1 MKLGVSTSCFY
12 PLETEVALEN
22 LGKAG
27 IRHTEIFFNALSE
40 LKQSF
45 VDMLLD
51 IQGEYGMTVASV
63 HPTMSLAESFM
74 IFSNYDRR
82 YREAE
87 EQFRRYSEIAAQLGA
102 KYIIM
107 HGGKPNGILTD
118 EEYCERY
125 MRLKE
130 ITRENGADILQENVV
145 RFRAG
150 EIEFLRSMR
159 EILGEEAE
167 FCIDLKQSL
176 RCGYDPYELI
186 EEFSDNIKHYH
197 ISDHSVSSDCL
208 LPGDGGFDFKRLFTV
223 LKKRG
228 FDGSLMVEVYRDC
241 YGSYSDI
248 YNSFANLKNCYC
260 NIPQNRL

>member
-1 MKLGVSTSCFY
+1 MKIGVSTSCFY

-27 IRHTEIFFNALSE
+27 IKHTEIFFNALSE

-51 IQGEYGMTVASV
+51 IQSEYGITVASV

-74 IFSNYDRR
+74 IFSNYERR

-87 EQFRRYSEIAAQLGA
+87 DQFRRYSEIAAQLGA

-107 HGGKPNGILTD
+107 HGGKPNGILSD

-130 ITRENGADILQENVV
+130 VTRQNGIDILQENVV

-150 EIEFLRSMR
+150 EIDFLRSMKN
-159 EILGEEAE
+159 ILGDEAE
-167 FCIDLKQSL
+167 LCIAFAGGKLLEIAGFQINIVDHLKEA
-176 RCGYDPYELI
+176 R
-186 EEFSDNIKHYH
+186 KRA
-197 ISDHSVSSDCL
+197 
-208 LPGDGGFDFKRLFTV
+208 GDV
-223 LKKRG
+223 
-228 FDGSLMVEVYRDC
+228 
-241 YGSYSDI
+241 
-248 YNSFANLKNCYC
+248 
-260 NIPQNRL
+260 

>member
-1 MKLGVSTSCFY
+1 MKIGVSTSCFY
-12 PLETEVALEN
+12 PLETEVSLEN

-27 IRHTEIFFNALSE
+27 IRHTEIFFNALCE

-51 IQGEYGMTVASV
+51 IQNEYGITVSSV

-87 EQFRRYSEIAAQLGA
+87 DQYRRYSEIAASLGA
-102 KYIIM
+102 EYIIM

-130 ITRENGADILQENVV
+130 ITREHGATILQENVV
-145 RFRAG
+145 RHRAG
-150 EIEFLRSMR
+150 EIEFLRSMWN
-159 EILGEEAE
+159 ILGEEAE

-176 RCGYDPYELI
+176 RCGYDPYDLI
-186 EEFSDNIKHYH
+186 EEFSDSIKHYH
-197 ISDHSVSSDCL
+197 ISDHSLSSDCL

-223 LKKRG
+223 LGEKG
-228 FDGSLMVEVYRDC
+228 YDGSLMIEVYRDC
-241 YGSYSDI
+241 YRSYQDI
-248 YNSFANLKNCYC
+248 FNSFVKIEKYYC
-260 NIPQNRL
+260 NVVGNKL

>member
-1 MKLGVSTSCFY
+1 MKIGVSTSCFY

-27 IRHTEIFFNALSE
+27 IKHTEIFFNALSE
-40 LKQSF
+40 SKQSF

-51 IQGEYGMTVASV
+51 IQNEYGITVASV

-87 EQFRRYSEIAAQLGA
+87 DQYRRYSEIAAQLGA

-125 MRLKE
+125 MCLKE

-159 EILGEEAE
+159 NILGEEAE
-167 FCIDLKQSL
+167 FCIDLKQAL
-176 RCGYDPYELI
+176 RCGYDPYDLI

-197 ISDHSVSSDCL
+197 ISDHSISSDCL
-208 LPGDGGFDFKRLFTV
+208 LPGNGGFDFSRLFTV
-223 LKKRG
+223 LKEKS
-228 FDGSLMVEVYRDC
+228 FDGSLMVEVYKDC
-241 YGSYSDI
+241 YNSYNDI
-248 YNSFANLKNCYC
+248 YNSFINLENYYC
-260 NIPQNRL
+260 NIF

>member
-51 IQGEYGMTVASV
+51 IQSEYGITVASV

-208 LPGDGGFDFKRLFTV
+208 LPGDGGLDFKRLFTV
-223 LKKRG
+223 LKEKG

>member
-1 MKLGVSTSCFY
+1 MNIGVSTSCFY
-12 PLETEVALEN
+12 PLETEISLSN

-27 IRHTEIFFNALSE
+27 IKHTEIFFNAMCE

-45 VDMLLD
+45 IDMLLE
-51 IQGEYGMTVASV
+51 IQSEYGITVVSV

-82 YREAE
+82 YKEAE
-87 EQFRRYSEIAAQLGA
+87 EQFRRYSEIAAMLGA

-107 HGGKPNGILTD
+107 HGGKPNGILSD

-145 RFRAG
+145 RYRAG

-159 EILGEEAE
+159 DILGDEAE
-167 FCIDLKQSL
+167 FCIDLKQSI
-176 RCGYDPYELI
+176 RCGYDPYDLI
-186 EEFSDNIKHYH
+186 EEFSRNIKHYH
-197 ISDHSVSSDCL
+197 ISDHSISSDCL
-208 LPGDGGFDFKRLFTV
+208 LPGNGGFDFGKFFKTIN
-223 LKKRG
+223 KNG
-228 FDGSLMVEVYRDC
+228 YTGSCIIEVYKD
-241 YGSYSDI
+241 SYTSFDEI
-248 YNSFANLKNCYC
+248 YNSFFNLKNNCC
-260 NIPQNRL
+260 EFK

>member
-1 MKLGVSTSCFY
+1 MKIGVSTSCFY
-12 PLETEVALEN
+12 PLETEVSLEN

-51 IQGEYGMTVASV
+51 IKSEYGITVASV

-74 IFSNYDRR
+74 IFSNYERR
-82 YREAE
+82 YFEAE
-87 EQFRRYSEIAAQLGA
+87 EQYRRYSEIAAQLGA

-107 HGGKPNGILTD
+107 HGGKPNGILSD

-130 ITRENGADILQENVV
+130 ITLQNGVDILQENVV

-150 EIEFLRSMR
+150 EVEFLRSMKD
-159 EILGEEAE
+159 ILGRDAS

-176 RCGYDPYELI
+176 RCGYDPYDLI
-186 EEFSDNIKHYH
+186 EEFSDNIMHYH
-197 ISDHSVSSDCL
+197 ISDHSISSDCL
-208 LPGDGGFDFKRLFTV
+208 LPGDGGFDFGKFFSVIRE
-223 LKKRG
+223 KD
-228 FDGSLMVEVYRDC
+228 FDGSAIVEVYKDC
-241 YGSYSDI
+241 YNTYEDI
-248 YNSFANLKNCYC
+248 YRAFDKVKNYGC
-260 NIPQNRL
+260 QSD

>member
-1 MKLGVSTSCFY
+1 MEIGVSTSCFY

-27 IRHTEIFFNALSE
+27 IKHTEIFFNALSE

-51 IQGEYGMTVASV
+51 IQSEYGITVASL

-74 IFSNYDRR
+74 IFSNYERR

-87 EQFRRYSEIAAQLGA
+87 DQFRRYSEIAASLGA

-150 EIEFLRSMR
+150 EIDFLRSMKN
-159 EILGEEAE
+159 ILGEEAE
-167 FCIDLKQSL
+167 FCLDLKQSL
-176 RCGYDPYELI
+176 RCGYSPYDLI
-186 EEFSDNIKHYH
+186 DEFSDNIKHYH
-197 ISDHSVSSDCL
+197 ISDHSISSDCL
-208 LPGDGGFDFKRLFTV
+208 LSLNGGFDFGGFFSV
-223 LKKRG
+223 LKEKS
-228 FDGSLMVEVYRDC
+228 FKGSCIIEVYKDC
-241 YGSYSDI
+241 YSSYEEV
-248 YNSFANLKNCYC
+248 YNSFNKLKNCYC
-260 NIPQNRL
+260 NIFENRL

>member
-1 MKLGVSTSCFY
+1 MKIGVSTSCFY
-12 PLETEVALEN
+12 PLETEISLEN

-27 IRHTEIFFNALSE
+27 IKHTEIFFNALCE

-51 IQGEYGMTVASV
+51 IKNEYGITVASL

-130 ITRENGADILQENVV
+130 VTRENGADILQENVV

-150 EIEFLRSMR
+150 EIEFMRSMR
-159 EILGEEAE
+159 NILGDEAE
-167 FCIDLKQSL
+167 FCIDLKQAL
-176 RCGYDPYELI
+176 RCGYNPYDLI

-197 ISDHSVSSDCL
+197 ISDHSISSDCL
-208 LPGDGGFDFKRLFTV
+208 LPGDGGFDFENFFSV
-223 LKKRG
+223 LKDKG
-228 FDGSLMVEVYRDC
+228 FDGSCIIEVYRDC
-241 YGSYSDI
+241 YTSYREI

-260 NIPQNRL
+260 NIFVNRL